1 MHIEKLIRD
10 FIAKNLLFSDSG
22 FDYPDDA
29 SFLEEGIVDSIGV
42 LELVGFIE
50 ETFGVS
56 VEDREIVP
64 DNFDS
69 VTRLAGYIRRK
80 IQPDLEVANDV

>member
-69 VTRLAGYIRRK
+69 VARLAEYLRRK
-80 IQPDLEVANDV
+80 IQPDLEVANDG

>member
-1 MHIEKLIRD
+1 MQIEKLIRD

-29 SFLEEGIVDSIGV
+29 SFLEEGILDSIGV

-69 VTRLAGYIRRK
+69 VACLAGYVRCK

>member
-1 MHIEKLIRD
+1 MEIENLIRD
-10 FIAKNLLFSDSG
+10 FIARNLLFSDSG
-22 FDYPDDA
+22 YDYPDDA

-50 ETFGVS
+50 ETFNVS

-64 DNFDS
+64 DHFDS
-69 VTRLAGYIRRK
+69 VSRLAEYIRRK
-80 IQPDLEVANDV
+80 LNHELKTVNDG

>member
-10 FIAKNLLFSDSG
+10 YIAKNLLFSDSG

-56 VEDREIVP
+56 VEDREIIP

-69 VTRLAGYIRRK
+69 VARLAGYVRRK